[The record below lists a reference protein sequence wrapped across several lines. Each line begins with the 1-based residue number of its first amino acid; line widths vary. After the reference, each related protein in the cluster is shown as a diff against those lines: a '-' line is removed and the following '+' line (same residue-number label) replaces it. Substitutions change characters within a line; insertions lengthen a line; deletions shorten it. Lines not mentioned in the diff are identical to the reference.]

1 MNKLKTILAVEWK
14 RIGIIILFTIVLVSK
29 WSEHDYDFYFWLII
43 SSLFISIFVAI
54 FNTIEIY
61 KRTDL

>member
-43 SSLFISIFVAI
+43 CSLFISIFVAI